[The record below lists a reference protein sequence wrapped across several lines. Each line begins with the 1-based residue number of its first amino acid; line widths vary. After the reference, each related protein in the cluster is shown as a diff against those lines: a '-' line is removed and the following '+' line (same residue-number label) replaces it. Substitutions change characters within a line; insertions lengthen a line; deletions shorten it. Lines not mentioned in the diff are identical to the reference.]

1 MKIALRV
8 LATLNLLLASGTL
21 VLAFQLQPGGCSGEC
36 FISFPEG
43 FEQFAVSF
51 LLTALGMVVL
61 AITAAVAS
69 GRAGRK
75 GWAVGF
81 VVGAS
86 SPLLAVAMVF
96 SGYGLIAAFIPLCLA
111 AIGVPVAA
119 LLFTWLPASRR
130 AEIPALTGPP
140 TSGRQVP

>member
-8 LATLNLLLASGTL
+8 LATLTLLLASGTL

-51 LLTALGMVVL
+51 LLTALVMVVL
-61 AITAAVAS
+61 AIAAAVAS

-86 SPLLAVAMVF
+86 SPLLAVAMVLSARYF
-96 SGYGLIAAFIPLCLA
+96 LTALIFLGLA
-111 AIGVPVAA
+111 ALGVPLAA
-119 LLFTWLPASRR
+119 LLYTWLPAGRR
-130 AEIPALTGPP
+130 IEVPALAGPP